1 VQPPWLDDLEAIARD
16 EPTRQILLRMA
27 ALSRSGRTSRFLRE
41 VELDGEL
48 DEATKREVA
57 ELAGNEPFLRAVEEH
72 LGGAQGAR

>member
-1 VQPPWLDDLEAIARD
+1 
-16 EPTRQILLRMA
+16 MA

-72 LGGAQGAR
+72 LGGARGAR